1 MEFYIEKLETFSS
14 ELIAVL
20 NKLLMQ
26 LNNEASPL
34 IKADIEQMIS
44 SPTNSLFV
52 ARRSDNKEI
61 VGMIT
66 LIIYRIPVWKKAW
79 IEDIV
84 VDEEYRKHGIGTK
97 LIQHAIEIAK
107 ASGVLSLNFTS
118 RPGKEAA
125 NRLYERLGFEK
136 RETNVYWIRF

>member
-26 LNNEASPL
+26 LNNEAVPL

-107 ASGVLSLNFTS
+107 ALGVLSLNFTS